1 MADAEAESR
10 SSSPNVLLLLA
21 SSTEAQE
28 GKMMVGQTLPEIQRR
43 VCDSHSSR
51 RPRDGGGDV
60 ARARGG
66 RSEMS
71 MAAAECARVWY
82 VVLGLHE

>member
-1 MADAEAESR
+1 MAAAEAESR
-10 SSSPNVLLLLA
+10 SSSPNVLLLQA
-21 SSTEAQE
+21 ISTEAQE

-51 RPRDGGGDV
+51 RRDGGGDV
-60 ARARGG
+60 ARG

>member
-1 MADAEAESR
+1 MAAAAESR
-10 SSSPNVLLLLA
+10 SSSPNVLLLQA
-21 SSTEAQE
+21 ISTEAQE

-60 ARARGG
+60 ARG
-66 RSEMS
+66 RNEMS